1 MTDLK
6 RLNKFISDTGFCSR
20 READKYIE
28 DGRVTV
34 NGIRPEMGVKV
45 SSTDVVL
52 VDGKTLKAIPVN
64 AFILPIT
71 NPLVLPVLQSEK
83 FKVILLKQL
92 ITPIG
97 SFQ

>member
-34 NGIRPEMGVKV
+34 NGIRPEMGV
-45 SSTDVVL
+45 
-52 VDGKTLKAIPVN
+52 
-64 AFILPIT
+64 
-71 NPLVLPVLQSEK
+71 
-83 FKVILLKQL
+83 
-92 ITPIG
+92 
-97 SFQ
+97 